1 MITPEN
7 NEDNIALLQ
16 SKDLESKDLES
27 KDLESKDLESKD
39 LPSNKPIM
47 HKPMRNLIT
56 VIENIVNEL
65 EKHFPEDINLI
76 KELRKLKDR
85 FSYSAPEMNQIYW
98 IKVRNLLFE
107 RFQDDLVKPLSEI
120 PTNVDI
126 VMRTFSGKNN
136 LII

>member
-1 MITPEN
+1 MTTIEN
-7 NEDNIALLQ
+7 NEENIDLLESNKLQ
-16 SKDLESKDLES
+16 DLELNIQEK
-27 KDLESKDLESKD
+27 
-39 LPSNKPIM
+39 NKTIM
-47 HKPMRNLIT
+47 PKPMRSFII
-56 VIENIVNEL
+56 VIQNVVNEL
-65 EKHFPEDINLI
+65 EKHFPEDIDLI
-76 KELRKLKDR
+76 KELKKLKER

-98 IKVRNLLFE
+98 IKARNILFE

>member
-7 NEDNIALLQ
+7 NIALLQ

-27 KDLESKDLESKD
+27 KDLQSNKQEN
-39 LPSNKPIM
+39 NKPIM
-47 HKPMRNLIT
+47 TKPMRSFIT
-56 VIENIVNEL
+56 VIENVVNEL

-76 KELRKLKDR
+76 KELKKLKDR

-98 IKVRNLLFE
+98 IKARNLLFE

>member
-1 MITPEN
+1 MITPDI
-7 NEDNIALLQ
+7 NEENIALLQ
-16 SKDLESKDLES
+16 SKDLESHKQEND
-27 KDLESKDLESKD
+27 
-39 LPSNKPIM
+39 KPII

-56 VIENIVNEL
+56 VIQNVVNEL

-76 KELRKLKDR
+76 KELKKLKER

-98 IKVRNLLFE
+98 IKLRNLLFE
-107 RFQDDLVKPLSEI
+107 RFQNDLVKPLSEI

>member
-7 NEDNIALLQ
+7 NEENIALLQ
-16 SKDLESKDLES
+16 SKDLESNKE
-27 KDLESKDLESKD
+27 EN
-39 LPSNKPIM
+39 NKPNM
-47 HKPMRNLIT
+47 SKPMRNLIT
-56 VIENIVNEL
+56 VIENVVNEL

-76 KELRKLKDR
+76 KELKKLKER

-98 IKVRNLLFE
+98 IKLRNLLFE
-107 RFQDDLVKPLSEI
+107 RFQNDLVKPLSEI

-126 VMRTFSGKNN
+126 VMRTFSGTNN

>member
-7 NEDNIALLQ
+7 NEDRIALLQ
-16 SKDLESKDLES
+16 SNSLESKDLEPN
-27 KDLESKDLESKD
+27 KKEN
-39 LPSNKPIM
+39 NKPIM
-47 HKPMRNLIT
+47 HRPMRNLIT
-56 VIENIVNEL
+56 VIENVVNEL

-76 KELRKLKDR
+76 KELKKLKER
-85 FSYSAPEMNQIYW
+85 FSYSAPEMNQVYW

-107 RFQDDLVKPLSEI
+107 RFQNDLVKPLSEI

-126 VMRTFSGKNN
+126 VMRTFSGKND